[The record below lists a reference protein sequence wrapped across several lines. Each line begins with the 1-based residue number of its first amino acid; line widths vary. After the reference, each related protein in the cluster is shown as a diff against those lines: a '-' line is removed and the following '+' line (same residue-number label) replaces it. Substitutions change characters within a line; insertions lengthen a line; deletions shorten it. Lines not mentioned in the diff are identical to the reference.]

1 MAEKKQKSKTSEN
14 QKVSTGRLKLLVTVV
29 PRAKAEFYADLIQ
42 SFDVNMQMLSSA
54 QGTAG
59 VEIMDLLGLADKNKT
74 VIFSVIKV
82 EKVAEAAAA
91 LEEKFDSIK
100 NGKGIAFTVPMTSII
115 GVLVFGFLSDNRNTV
130 KE

>member
-1 MAEKKQKSKTSEN
+1 M
-14 QKVSTGRLKLLVTVV
+14 
-29 PRAKAEFYADLIQ
+29 
-42 SFDVNMQMLSSA
+42 
-54 QGTAG
+54 
-59 VEIMDLLGLADKNKT
+59 
-74 VIFSVIKV
+74 FSVIKA

-91 LEEKFDSIK
+91 LEEKFDTIK

>member
-74 VIFSVIKV
+74 VIFSVIKA
-82 EKVAEAAAA
+82 EKVAEARPRWKKNSTPSKTAKA
-91 LEEKFDSIK
+91 L
-100 NGKGIAFTVPMTSII
+100 
-115 GVLVFGFLSDNRNTV
+115 LSRCR
-130 KE
+130 

>member
-42 SFDVNMQMLSSA
+42 SFDVNLQMLSSA

-59 VEIMDLLGLADKNKT
+59 VELMDRAGRKIRHHQKRQRHCFHGADDKHYRRAC
-74 VIFSVIKV
+74 VRIFVRQQKH
-82 EKVAEAAAA
+82 
-91 LEEKFDSIK
+91 
-100 NGKGIAFTVPMTSII
+100 G
-115 GVLVFGFLSDNRNTV
+115 
-130 KE
+130 

>member
-74 VIFSVIKV
+74 VIFSVIKA
-82 EKVAEAAAA
+82 EKVAKATAA